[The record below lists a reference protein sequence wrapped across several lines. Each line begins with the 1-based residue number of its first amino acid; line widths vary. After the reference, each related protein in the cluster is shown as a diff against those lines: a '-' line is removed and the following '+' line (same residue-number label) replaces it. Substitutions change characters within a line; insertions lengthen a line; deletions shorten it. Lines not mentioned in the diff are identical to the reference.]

1 VVEELDWSVGEVL
14 KALREEKLD
23 KKTLV
28 FFTSDNGPWLQ
39 FNEHGGSAGL
49 LRDGKGSTWEGGM
62 RVPGIAWW
70 PGTVPAGVT
79 TQELGS
85 TMDLY
90 VTAIKLAG
98 GEVPTDRPIDGLDL
112 TPLLTGKGKSPRDT
126 MFFYRGT
133 KLFAVRHGA
142 WKAHFITQAAYG
154 KDGPTEHDPPQLYH
168 LGRDPG
174 EKTDVAK
181 ENADVI
187 TRIKDV
193 TARHREGMKPGEPQL
208 EKRIPADKK

>member
-1 VVEELDWSVGEVL
+1 M

-39 FNEHGGSAGL
+39 FGEHGGSAGL

-79 TQELGS
+79 TQEMAS
-85 TMDLY
+85 TMDLF
-90 VTAIKLAG
+90 VTAVKLAG
-98 GEVPTDRPIDGLDL
+98 GEVPADRPIDGYDLDAAAHRQGDSRRA
-112 TPLLTGKGKSPRDT
+112 TRCSSTAARSCSRSGTG
-126 MFFYRGT
+126 RGRRT
-133 KLFAVRHGA
+133 SSRSRPTAS
-142 WKAHFITQAAYG
+142 
-154 KDGPTEHDPPQLYH
+154 KDGPTTHDPPLLYH

-181 ENADVI
+181 DNPEVVSQLKAI
-187 TRIKDV
+187 AAKHS
-193 TARHREGMKPGEPQL
+193 AAMKPGEPQL
-208 EKRIPADKK
+208 EARVPAMQK